1 MGSLCSKIPTCG
13 EVKCSVKSKCCT
25 TKTEDNHSNHD
36 NNISRYNVENSQF
49 PTVGKINNFSALNK
63 NIMYDIEKKSNVATK
78 EISKKI

>member
-25 TKTEDNHSNHD
+25 TNTEDDHSNHD
-36 NNISRYNVENSQF
+36 NNISRY
-49 PTVGKINNFSALNK
+49 NK